1 MDFSQL
7 KFDANGLIPAIAQD
21 ARTNQVLMLAY
32 MNEQSIEQT
41 LETGYATYF
50 SRSRQALWKK
60 GETSGHT
67 QKLVAMRYDCDHD
80 AMLLTV
86 EQVGPACH
94 TGAKSCFFNDVYVD
108 EDAPATANVL
118 QEDYATIADRAAN
131 PVEGSYTNYLLD
143 NGVADSPS
151 SVQGTSFSLVN
162 VGEEASETIIAAMK
176 ANKEELTYEAADLLY
191 HLMVLLYQQG
201 VTLDDVWAEMARRR

>member
-32 MNEQSIEQT
+32 MNQQSIEQT

-60 GETSGHT
+60 
-67 QKLVAMRYDCDHD
+67 DCDHD
-80 AMLLTV
+80 AILLTV

-143 NGVADSPS
+143 NGVEKICKK
-151 SVQGTSFSLVN
+151 

-176 ANKEELTYEAADLLY
+176 ANKEEVTYEAADLLY

>member
-32 MNEQSIEQT
+32 MNQQSIEQT

-67 QKLVAMRYDCDHD
+67 QRLVAMRYDCDHD

-143 NGVADSPS
+143 NGVEKICVLIRLYGLRGGPS
-151 SVQGTSFSLVN
+151 YFIFFRVFLSCILFFMPIKRNWIWSL
-162 VGEEASETIIAAMK
+162 SMS
-176 ANKEELTYEAADLLY
+176 
-191 HLMVLLYQQG
+191 
-201 VTLDDVWAEMARRR
+201 WRRKIMSRNRN

>member
-32 MNEQSIEQT
+32 MNQQSIEQT

-108 EDAPATANVL
+108 EDAPATAN
-118 QEDYATIADRAAN
+118 
-131 PVEGSYTNYLLD
+131 YLLD
-143 NGVADSPS
+143 NGVEKICKK
-151 SVQGTSFSLVN
+151 

-176 ANKEELTYEAADLLY
+176 ANKEEVTYEAADLLY

>member
-32 MNEQSIEQT
+32 MNQQSIEQT

-86 EQVGPACH
+86 EQVEPACH

-143 NGVADSPS
+143 NGVEKICKK
-151 SVQGTSFSLVN
+151 

-176 ANKEELTYEAADLLY
+176 ANKEEVTYEAADLLY

>member
-32 MNEQSIEQT
+32 MNQQSIEQT

-94 TGAKSCFFNDVYVD
+94 TGAKSCFFNDVY
-108 EDAPATANVL
+108 L
-118 QEDYATIADRAAN
+118 
-131 PVEGSYTNYLLD
+131 
-143 NGVADSPS
+143 
-151 SVQGTSFSLVN
+151 SL
-162 VGEEASETIIAAMK
+162 IHI
-176 ANKEELTYEAADLLY
+176 
-191 HLMVLLYQQG
+191 
-201 VTLDDVWAEMARRR
+201 